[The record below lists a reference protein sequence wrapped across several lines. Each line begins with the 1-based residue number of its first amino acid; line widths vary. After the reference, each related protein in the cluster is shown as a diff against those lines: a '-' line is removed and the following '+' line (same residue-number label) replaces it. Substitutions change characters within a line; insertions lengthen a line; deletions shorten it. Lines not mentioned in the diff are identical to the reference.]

1 MGQNVVAKALFRI
14 NLVKAKK
21 IIINKP
27 VKVWK
32 LMNGESTNWL
42 VLSSQANKDKYMLRI
57 NRRRRWWK
65 RGEKTKEKMKYS
77 LLFSQV
83 LF

>member
-1 MGQNVVAKALFRI
+1 
-14 NLVKAKK
+14 
-21 IIINKP
+21 
-27 VKVWK
+27 
-32 LMNGESTNWL
+32 MNGESTNWL
-42 VLSSQANKDKYMLRI
+42 VLSSQANKDKYMLKI
-57 NRRRRWWK
+57 SRRRRWRK